1 LSESA
6 SSRLRSLFLRRA
18 RGFSGL
24 HARTRVVSL
33 ALALLLMVLA
43 VAELVRPGVASVG
56 IASDAP
62 GGASLVMAGN
72 APDETG
78 WLPVIRRRSLF
89 EPAVPL
95 PSRRM
100 AKHAVEKIL
109 GMLALSAITDIDGQR
124 VAYIRVKGFGMR
136 RFCEGEGME
145 EMFKVLRIGRKS
157 VQLEVVGERLELAL

>member
-6 SSRLRSLFLRRA
+6 SSRLWSLFLRRA
-18 RGFSGL
+18 RGSLGL
-24 HARTRVVSL
+24 HSRIRLVSL
-33 ALALLLMVLA
+33 ALALLLIVLA
-43 VAELVRPGVASVG
+43 AAELVWPPAASAR

-62 GGASLVMAGN
+62 GAAALEVGPI
-72 APDETG
+72 APGETS

-100 AKHAVEKIL
+100 AKHAVDRIL
-109 GMLALSAITDIDGQR
+109 AMLALSAITDIDGQK

-136 RFCEGEGME
+136 RFREGEGME